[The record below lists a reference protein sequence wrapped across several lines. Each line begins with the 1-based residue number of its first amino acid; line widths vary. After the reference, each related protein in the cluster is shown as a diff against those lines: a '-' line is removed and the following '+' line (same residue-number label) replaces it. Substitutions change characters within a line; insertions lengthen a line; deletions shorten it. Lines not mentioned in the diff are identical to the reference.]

1 MHLIIIHQ
9 YLGLK
14 DMKKHYFVFI
24 ITILCCAFVCSNS
37 VHAQMTKDGVKIR
50 LFTKNVKGKSSEV
63 KDISSILESRFICC
77 SGLEEFDRI
86 ELSGNAS
93 ITIKVRDH
101 NNYSEATQEGEIVYL
116 NKDYALG
123 KKAIFKPFDGR
134 EGFGEFTVYIIK
146 NDVTLLQ
153 FEYEFRDC
161 TDF

>member
-1 MHLIIIHQ
+1 
-9 YLGLK
+9 
-14 DMKKHYFVFI
+14 MKKHYFVFI

-37 VHAQMTKDGVKIR
+37 VHAQMTKND
-50 LFTKNVKGKSSEV
+50 KGKSSEI
-63 KDISSILESRFICC
+63 KDISSILGSRFICC

-116 NKDYALG
+116 NKGYSLD
-123 KKAIFKPFDGR
+123 KKAVFKPFDGR

-146 NDVTLLQ
+146 NDITLLQ
-153 FEYEFRDC
+153 FEYEYLSC
-161 TDF
+161 T

>member
-1 MHLIIIHQ
+1 
-9 YLGLK
+9 
-14 DMKKHYFVFI
+14 MKKHYFVSI
-24 ITILCCAFVCSNS
+24 VAILCFAFI
-37 VHAQMTKDGVKIR
+37 HAYTAQGQITKEGIKIR
-50 LFTKNVKGKSSEV
+50 LFTKNDKGKSSEI
-63 KDISSILESRFICC
+63 KDISSILGSRLICC

-101 NNYSEATQEGEIVYL
+101 NNYGEASQEGEIVYL

-146 NDVTLLQ
+146 NDITLLQ